1 MEKNQEVKI
10 EEDENISLNINQ
22 IKKWMKIL
30 KT

>member
-10 EEDENISLNINQ
+10 EEDKNVSLNINQ
-22 IKKWMKIL
+22 IKKWMEIL

>member
-10 EEDENISLNINQ
+10 EEDKNVSLNINQ

>member
-22 IKKWMKIL
+22 IKKWMEIL